1 MGEKPIVGNVSF
13 LDRALTEDD
22 VPQDSSAA
30 PGGYVSHI
38 ATHGDDKMDSELL
51 DTSAYLLALC
61 STLHQVVARAT
72 STRSCAQRVETV
84 VKRDLDENR
93 LVCAGTLWRAASALG
108 CRGLTQTLFCLSLNV
123 LHVGFARDVCLREL
137 GSILREP

>member
-1 MGEKPIVGNVSF
+1 MGDEKPMVGNVSF

-30 PGGYVSHI
+30 PGGYVSH
-38 ATHGDDKMDSELL
+38 GS
-51 DTSAYLLALC
+51 SAYLLALC

-84 VKRDLDENR
+84 VKKDLDENR

-137 GSILREP
+137 GSILSEP

>member
-1 MGEKPIVGNVSF
+1 MGNVSF

-22 VPQDSSAA
+22 VRHLSFSLLVAAQDSSAA
-30 PGGYVSHI
+30 PGDMFRTAI
-38 ATHGDDKMDSELL
+38 ATHGNDKMDSELL

-61 STLHQVVARAT
+61 STLHQVVARGT

-93 LVCAGTLWRAASALG
+93 LVCAGTLWRASK
-108 CRGLTQTLFCLSLNV
+108 TMT
-123 LHVGFARDVCLREL
+123 
-137 GSILREP
+137 